1 MRRSLAAVVLL
12 GTLLA
17 TTRAEAIPAFARR
30 TRTSCR
36 GCHAWSFPLL
46 TPWGTRY
53 QQNGY
58 QLPEGAEDP
67 VRAAAMIEPGTI
79 AERTAIFATPPLS
92 VRSRVLAEWTEGAD
106 EERRLGLSVPYVR
119 LVGGGSL
126 FEDVSLIFSG
136 DALPTPALHLLT
148 IGFHDV
154 LPDGALSIVAGQ
166 LLFTGFQR
174 PGHRSLTRLGNPIA
188 AVAVGDD
195 PFQLE
200 GLHVGVRLQGRPGW
214 GGLSYELAVANGAT
228 GQRGQTGV
236 GAPGI
241 LGRVLYTKGGHTLGV
256 FGYGARARLRLDHG
270 GIDREWD
277 DRLALVGADAEL
289 SVWRLLAYAAGVY
302 GVHDDPHG
310 DGDQVR
316 YFGGRGEV
324 LWAVTDE
331 LSAVV
336 RFDAVES
343 ADDASLE
350 HRLLTLNVGHMLLTN
365 LRGSVE
371 ATVDLIDLAAA
382 DDHEHAEEGH
392 EEVVHENETR
402 VLAFLEAA
410 L

>member
-1 MRRSLAAVVLL
+1 MRALVVAILL
-12 GTLLA
+12 TGSFLGA
-17 TTRAEAIPAFARR
+17 TRAEAFPAFARR

-36 GCHAWSFPLL
+36 TCHAWSFPLL
-46 TPWGTRY
+46 NAWGTRY

-58 QLPEGAEDP
+58 QLPDGAEDP
-67 VRAAAMIEPGTI
+67 VRAASMIEPGTI
-79 AERTAIFATPPLS
+79 AERTAIFSTPPLA

-106 EERRLGLSVPYVR
+106 EERRLGVSVPYVR

-126 FEDVSLIFSG
+126 FEDVSLVFSA
-136 DALPTPALHLLT
+136 DAVPTPALHQLVV
-148 IGFHDV
+148 GFHDI

-188 AVAVGDD
+188 SVAVGDD
-195 PFQLE
+195 PFRLE
-200 GLHVGVRLQGRPGW
+200 GEHVGIRLQGRPGW
-214 GGLSYELAVANGAT
+214 GGLSYELAVANGAP

-236 GAPGI
+236 GAPGA
-241 LGRVLYTKGGHTLGV
+241 LGRILYTTGEHTFGV

-277 DRLALVGADAEL
+277 DRIALAGADAEL
-289 SVWRLLAYAAGVY
+289 SIWRLLLYAAGVY

-310 DGDQVR
+310 QGESVR
-316 YFGGRGEV
+316 YFGVRAEA
-324 LWAVTDE
+324 LWAATDE

-343 ADDASLE
+343 GDDASIE
-350 HRLLTLNVGHMLLTN
+350 HRLLTLNVGHLLLTN
-365 LRGSVE
+365 LRASVE
-371 ATVDLIDLAAA
+371 GTLDLLSLGS
-382 DDHEHAEEGH
+382 DHEHAEEH
-392 EEVVHENETR
+392 EEAAPHANETR